1 MSDKDFCSIGN
12 ACMWHLGWRVKLSEL
27 QALLCLPSSRQAWSS
42 SILAPVWFSAQSP
55 QWFPPHPPALPTTG
69 KNLCFWKSRIWPYRL
84 FTITFMPGKMVLFFL
99 PLCLLSLSSSP
110 NLTPEVP
117 SPTGTIFMDLS
128 SVLSNQLECCVQTDF
143 LAQALV
149 GVNSLLKD
157 RDRHSHLILWD
168 VHRQT
173 HSDAYSWWG
182 GGRENQQVE

>member
-1 MSDKDFCSIGN
+1 MSDKDFCPIGN

-69 KNLCFWKSRIWPYRL
+69 KNLSFWKSRIWPYRL

-110 NLTPEVP
+110 KPDSWGAISYRYYFHGPFLGSFQPAGVLCPDWLPCSSSGWCELLT
-117 SPTGTIFMDLS
+117 
-128 SVLSNQLECCVQTDF
+128 
-143 LAQALV
+143 
-149 GVNSLLKD
+149 
-157 RDRHSHLILWD
+157 
-168 VHRQT
+168 
-173 HSDAYSWWG
+173 
-182 GGRENQQVE
+182 